1 MRKIILQ
8 KILGNL
14 LDKLRKS
21 YRNGTVVKKLFTF
34 LKLQKILGNLY
45 SSEQINI
52 LQKTVIW
59 CPEKKLIIRYGGSLI
74 NR

>member
-34 LKLQKILGNLY
+34 LKPQKILGNLY

-59 CPEKKLIIRYGGSLI
+59 CP
-74 NR
+74 